1 MSHIF
6 KNFNCKYFRIK
17 NLFNE
22 DNNFIFSITD
32 SFKGNDMLKII
43 SHSIRF
49 DYEEKLFFSIHAN

>member
-1 MSHIF
+1 MSRIF
-6 KNFNCKYFRIK
+6 KNFNYKSFRIQ

-22 DNNFIFSITD
+22 DNNFIFAITY

-43 SHSIRF
+43 AHSIRF